1 MPWSVNLDKS
11 CFSTP
16 NTGETMSSQNFV
28 QRPIRRLTLLFL
40 VLSLSLIQPSANV
53 AEAGI
58 DGWQRHPFSLRD
70 TNGNI
75 VSDGQLKGKRVFID
89 VWAIWC
95 APCLESLPKVQALQ
109 SEFQGRSAGVVL
121 SVHYGTNYGRFGTVA
136 DFLEQNRYRLKVILD
151 PSGVITKR
159 FNRAPNITS
168 LPKYILLDENGRV
181 VRRFSSLNSYEIGQ
195 IRQYLAAS
203 DIPSSAI

>member
-1 MPWSVNLDKS
+1 MR
-11 CFSTP
+11 
-16 NTGETMSSQNFV
+16 SQNLV
-28 QRPIRRLTLLFL
+28 KRPERQLTLLFL
-40 VLSLSLIQPSANV
+40 VLAFSLFQPTANI

-58 DGWQRHPFSLRD
+58 DGWQRYPFLLRD
-70 TNGNI
+70 TQGAV
-75 VSDGQLKGKRVFID
+75 VSDSQLKGKRVFID

-95 APCLESLPKVQALQ
+95 APCVEALPKVQSLQ

-121 SVHYGTNYGRFGTVA
+121 SVHYGTDYGRFGTVA
-136 DFLEQNRYRLKVILD
+136 NFLEQNRYKLKVILD
-151 PSGVITKR
+151 PNGMIANR
-159 FNRAPNITS
+159 FNRVPNIIT

-195 IRQYLAAS
+195 IRQYLSVS

>member
-1 MPWSVNLDKS
+1 
-11 CFSTP
+11 
-16 NTGETMSSQNFV
+16 MSSQNFV
-28 QRPIRRLTLLFL
+28 QRPIRRLTLFFL
-40 VLSLSLIQPSANV
+40 VLSLSLIRPSANV
-53 AEAGI
+53 AEAGV

-121 SVHYGTNYGRFGTVA
+121 SVHYGTNYGRFGTVT

-195 IRQYLAAS
+195 IRQYLSAS